1 MTKSTGTNGLIF
13 EGSPPSLLMASLMAA
28 RSTTAGTP
36 LYKKILLKIII
47 IYVKSWR
54 ITLAGLK
61 GISTS
66 F

>member
-1 MTKSTGTNGLIF
+1 MSSVTSTYTEWSITKSTGTNGLISSAF
-13 EGSPPSLLMASLMAA
+13 PPSFTTASLIAA

-36 LYKKILLKIII
+36 
-47 IYVKSWR
+47 VKSYK

-61 GISTS
+61 GISTE